1 MLTAGCACLEV
12 CVKKA
17 REVTL
22 RDVQAVYSGG
32 EGALWE
38 LVMGEQIHIGGFAS
52 SMALAER
59 AGVGKGM
66 RGVDLC
72 CCNGAGMRF
81 LTRYRGA
88 ASMCGVDA
96 TPKAVADCRARC
108 DAQGLSDRIRVVE
121 ADVCA
126 TGLTAGEADF
136 VWGED
141 AWCYV
146 VDKPALIAE
155 AARLVRPGGVI
166 AFTDWVEGAAF
177 GDAEAER
184 FLRFMK
190 FPSLLT
196 IGEYAELLRQNGCEV
211 LCAEDTGEFA
221 RHIDLY
227 LGMLT
232 MQLTGDA
239 LRCIGFDQDLMKA
252 LGAEMVFAQGL
263 AHAGKIAQGRII
275 ARRRA

>member
-1 MLTAGCACLEV
+1 M
-12 CVKKA
+12 K
-17 REVTL
+17 RRNDVTL
-22 RDVQAVYSGG
+22 QDVQAVYSGG

-52 SMALAER
+52 SMALAEKASVG
-59 AGVGKGM
+59 AGQ
-66 RGVDLC
+66 RGIDLC

-81 LTRYRGA
+81 LVRYRGVA
-88 ASMCGVDA
+88 AMCGVDA
-96 TPKAVADCRARC
+96 TPHALAACRARC
-108 DAQGLSDRIRVVE
+108 EAQGLSPRIRAVE

-126 TGLTAGEADF
+126 TGLPGGEADF

-146 VDKPALIAE
+146 VDKAALVAE

-166 AFTDWVEGAAF
+166 AFTDWVEGP
-177 GDAEAER
+177 GLSDAEADR

-196 IGEYAELLRQNGCEV
+196 LGEYAELLERNGCEV
-211 LCAEDTGEFA
+211 LCAEDTGQFA

-227 LGMLT
+227 LDMLT

-239 LRCIGFDQDLMKA
+239 LRCIGFDQGLLGAM
-252 LGAEMVFAQGL
+252 GAEMSYAQGL
-263 AHAGKIAQGRII
+263 AHSGKIAQGRLI